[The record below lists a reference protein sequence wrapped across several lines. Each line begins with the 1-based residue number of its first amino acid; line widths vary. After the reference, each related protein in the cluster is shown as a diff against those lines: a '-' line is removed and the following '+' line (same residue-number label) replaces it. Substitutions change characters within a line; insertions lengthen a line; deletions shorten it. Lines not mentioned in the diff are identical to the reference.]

1 MEIGFHTF
9 PSGKQ
14 YVYVKTPGAAKAP
27 RVFLRNI
34 LFLRRASKPSEI
46 ALVHEWGAS
55 SDVEWEPPKGQMEW
69 KEFAARAGAVASGS
83 IIQANTLAN
92 YMREGVLREMSEE
105 AKVKP
110 EEIQNLRMLPLAYE
124 QAWAKA
130 STTSHPAR
138 FRYQFWEAQITD
150 SIMLEAQAR
159 LKALV
164 THPNL
169 HSMPS
174 DVKEK
179 DAIVWWDAANPD
191 WKMIRESFSKKMT
204 SMFVDYVKK
213 HGVSNS

>member
-34 LFLRRASKPSEI
+34 IFLRRASKPSEI
-46 ALVHEWGAS
+46 ALVHEWGAP

-69 KEFAARAGAVASGS
+69 KEFSASGVAPGS
-83 IIQANTLAN
+83 IIQSKTLAN

-105 AKVKP
+105 AKIMP
-110 EEIQNLRMLPLAYE
+110 QEITNLRALRLSYE
-124 QAWAKA
+124 QVWRKA
-130 STTSHPAR
+130 STPDSPAQ
-138 FRYQFWEAQITD
+138 FRYQFWQAEIAD

-159 LKALV
+159 MKALV
-164 THPNL
+164 DHPEL
-169 HSMPS
+169 HTLPP

-179 DAIVWWDAANPD
+179 DAIVWWDVTKPD
-191 WKMIRESFSKKMT
+191 WSMIRESFSKKMT